1 MHVKIIYLSRRSLL
15 SIALLSS
22 ISCPCSIAIAFS
34 VSSQISMHISMS
46 YPRTVR
52 RMCLLEG
59 RPNIE
64 TLHQFLLWVPE
75 AGESA
80 GGFKEVGE
88 YIGSDIKVPCIAQCC
103 SLTLVA
109 WFLKA
114 SI

>member
-1 MHVKIIYLSRRSLL
+1 MHVKIIYLPRRSLL

-59 RPNIE
+59 RPNFE

-80 GGFKEVGE
+80 GGLKEVGE
-88 YIGSDIKVPCIAQCC
+88 YVGSDIKVPCIAQCC
-103 SLTLVA
+103 SLTLVE